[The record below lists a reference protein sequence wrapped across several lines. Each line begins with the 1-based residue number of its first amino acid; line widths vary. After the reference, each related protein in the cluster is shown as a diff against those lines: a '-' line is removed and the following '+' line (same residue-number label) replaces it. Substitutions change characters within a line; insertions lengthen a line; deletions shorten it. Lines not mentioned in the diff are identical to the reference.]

1 MFAFDSTASHVA
13 LHLVHDKLMADGYCI
28 VGNLLP
34 PPTIQELHHDLTGRF
49 ERTPYCDGDFYGGR
63 TKRFGSL
70 LTRSQHTDALVRHP
84 LILALAEK
92 VLGPYCDRF
101 QLNLTQAVEIH
112 PGAPAQAQ
120 HRDQDMW
127 GGPKG
132 YMEYLINVIWPLAP
146 FTAENGATVVWPG
159 SHRDQT
165 NYFLPRS
172 EAVPAEMAP
181 GSALVFLGSTLHSGG
196 ANRSVAP
203 RAGIIISYSLGWL
216 KPFENQWLVYPP
228 EVAKTFPKELSE
240 LVGYAIHRPNLGNYE
255 GQSPA
260 ILFEDKREEFLPA
273 SDALRPEHKAIL
285 EQMLRARDATRE
297 LEPT

>member
-1 MFAFDSTASHVA
+1 MFAFDSPASHLA
-13 LHLVHDKLMADGYCI
+13 LQLVHGKLMEDGYCI
-28 VGNLLP
+28 VSNLLP
-34 PPTIQELHHDLTGRF
+34 PATIGSLHHDLADRF

-84 LILALAEK
+84 LILALADK
-92 VLGPYCDRF
+92 VLGPYCDKF

-112 PGAPAQAQ
+112 PGALAQAQ

-132 YMEYLINVIWPLAP
+132 SMEYLINVIWPLTP
-146 FTAENGATVVWPG
+146 FTAKNGATVVWPK

-165 NYFLPRS
+165 NYFMPRS
-172 EAVPAEMAP
+172 DAVAAEMQP

-196 ANRSVAP
+196 ANSSNIP

-228 EVAKTFPKELSE
+228 DVARTFPRELAE
-240 LVGYAIHRPNLGNYE
+240 LAGYSIHRPNLGNYE

-260 ILFEDKREEFLPA
+260 ILLDDQHEEFLPA
-273 SDALRPEHKAIL
+273 SDALRPEH
-285 EQMLRARDATRE
+285 RALLAQLMKSCQSE
-297 LEPT
+297 LEAAE